1 MFSKSGYNDNLKEL
15 IKANKADK
23 SVVTIIKGNLSIQ
36 ADAKSVVKKNEK
48 EIKVLTTENEKKQ
61 IIKTQTS
68 LRNLKEF
75 IAIRKELKCI
85 KKQLK
90 KMNNEVKSCNKKM
103 EVAEAKNSELENEI
117 EGQYKIFQE
126 NEVYSKALNRIDTSI
141 VKIPEET
148 YTSYLKHVDL
158 YNNSIYSVE
167 KNTKLP
173 KPKAEEFLGILNA
186 LKESEEK
193 QKRRAKRKA
202 AADAKKTSTK
212 KTTKTAKKDKK
223 SVEKVDDKKENV
235 KKTSTTKKTAVKKD
249 ATKATTK
256 MTTKAASAKT
266 TKKVASK
273 KESK

>member
-75 IAIRKELKCI
+75 IAIRKELKDI

-212 KTTKTAKKDKK
+212 VAKTAKKSTK
-223 SVEKVDDKKENV
+223 SVAKADDKKEAV
-235 KKTSTTKKTAVKKD
+235 KKTTTKKTAAKKE
-249 ATKATTK
+249 ATKTTAKKTTKAT
-256 MTTKAASAKT
+256 SAKT

>member
-212 KTTKTAKKDKK
+212 KTTKTAKKDTK

-235 KKTSTTKKTAVKKD
+235 KKTTTKKTAAKKESTKTT
-249 ATKATTK
+249 AKKTTKAT
-256 MTTKAASAKT
+256 SAKT

>member
-173 KPKAEEFLGILNA
+173 KPKAEELLGILNA
-186 LKESEEK
+186 LKE
-193 QKRRAKRKA
+193 
-202 AADAKKTSTK
+202 KKTSTK
-212 KTTKTAKKDKK
+212 KTTKTAKKDTKP
-223 SVEKVDDKKENV
+223 VEKVDDKKENV

>member
-212 KTTKTAKKDKK
+212 KTTKTAKKDTK

-235 KKTSTTKKTAVKKD
+235 KKTTTKKTAAKKE
-249 ATKATTK
+249 ATKTTAKKTTKAT
-256 MTTKAASAKT
+256 SAKT